1 MAKASIALIAHD
13 SKKEDMVAL
22 VRALQM
28 ELTGVRLFATRD
40 TGLIVQGRTGLDV
53 EILQGGPQGGDQ
65 QIGAL
70 VATGALDAVVF
81 LCDPL
86 TAQPYEPQPGP
97 LLRVC
102 NVHNVPIATNA
113 ASAEALLHFVLQHE
127 YSMSLTGPA
136 VMEHVRDLSLVR

>member
-1 MAKASIALIAHD
+1 MAKHSIALIAHD
-13 SKKEDMVAL
+13 SKKEDMVTL
-22 VRALQM
+22 VRALQT
-28 ELTGVRLFATRD
+28 ELAGVHLVATRD

-53 EILQGGPQGGDQ
+53 EILQGGPRGGDQ

-86 TAQPYEPQPGP
+86 TAASYEPQPEP

-102 NVHNVPIATNA
+102 NVHNVPMATNFA
-113 ASAEALLHFVLQHE
+113 GAEAILHFVLQHE
-127 YSMSLTGPA
+127 CAQVLSSPPTA
-136 VMEHVRDLSLVR
+136 EAVRDMSLVR